1 MNSLNVEDKLINLLQ
16 SDEQIQRFKEL
27 ESMIDHNSEIQEK
40 YKQLLNLQKIMV
52 QHEAKQHKD
61 LEHSTQ
67 KYETA
72 KQELLQYF
80 VVEEYLDLLT
90 NINNDLNMIQRI
102 IEQEI
107 AKDFD

>member
-27 ESMIDHNSEIQEK
+27 ESLIDHNSEIQEK

-67 KYETA
+67 KYKTA